1 MCINLDGCQN
11 KGGNFLNLL
20 QKVGLPK
27 KRGGGSLRKEGS
39 SNPGGNYD
47 IYKKIEEKIFYPKNV
62 NTIKCFITYKKKGR
76 EKLLKKLKLVRIV
89 E

>member
-20 QKVGLPK
+20 QKVGVPK
-27 KRGGGSLRKEGS
+27 KGGGGTLRKEGN
-39 SNPGGNYD
+39 SNPGGNYN
-47 IYKKIEEKIFYPKNV
+47 IYKKIEQKIFHPKNV
-62 NTIKCFITYKKKGR
+62 NTIKCFITYKKKVR
-76 EKLLKKLKLVRIV
+76 AKLLKKLKLVRIV